1 MSIIFVGDI
10 SFDGCVKYYVGHR
23 YYRYS
28 DTMAKVA
35 NVIREADISV
45 GNLESPFV
53 NETMFKDQLKLGSR
67 KAVFLDADPLSVLAL
82 KLVSLL
88 VL

>member
-1 MSIIFVGDI
+1 
-10 SFDGCVKYYVGHR
+10 
-23 YYRYS
+23 
-28 DTMAKVA
+28 MAKVA

-67 KAVFLDADPLSVLAL
+67 KVIFLDADPLSVQAL
-82 KLVSLL
+82 KLVSFLAL
-88 VL
+88 